1 MKRRTVRA
9 IFDQPEY
16 LKAEDV
22 ANSEILKSLLKIHV
36 PNSIEDAI
44 VNKKIYAC
52 VFEINDTAH
61 YIEIHKNHWESALET
76 CLIWYVEEENYEM
89 CTHIK
94 NIIQS
99 IKDKKVKR
107 KVSIKKKNS
116 GERL

>member
-9 IFDQPEY
+9 IFDQAEY

-22 ANSEILKSLLKIHV
+22 SNSEVLKGLLKIHV

-44 VNKKIYAC
+44 INNKIYAC

-61 YIEIHKNHWESALET
+61 YIEIHKNHWEDALEK

-94 NIIQS
+94 NMIQS
-99 IKDKKVKR
+99 IKDKKVR
-107 KVSIKKKNS
+107 RVLTKKKSS

>member
-22 ANSEILKSLLKIHV
+22 SNSEILKSLLKVHV

-44 VNKKIYAC
+44 VNNKVYAC

-61 YIEIHKNHWESALET
+61 YIEIHKNQWEDALET
-76 CLIWYVEEENYEM
+76 CLVWYVEEENYEM

-94 NIIQS
+94 NMIQS
-99 IKDKKVKR
+99 IKDKKQKR
-107 KVSIKKKNS
+107 VSTKKKTS